1 MHFKVRM
8 RRIYQDDL
16 GGNVLTLT
24 LICQALNYPCQFRK
38 VMQRE

>member
-16 GGNVLTLT
+16 GGNVLSVLRDH
-24 LICQALNYPCQFRK
+24 LNEIQPPCSLAF
-38 VMQRE
+38 E